1 MVGFLLG
8 AMVAIG
14 VVAWRDHRR
23 RVAASLVSR
32 TELSRERRTPRGVRA
47 SSLTLLRDQTDRAQR
62 PEVRVHEMW
71 EDLRGYLGDVAAQ
84 HQAADALLCIRRS
97 DAESFAPV
105 AWNHDG
111 PPPDASWGTE
121 KQRALI
127 AWAAGEGVVT
137 FDEGDG
143 TPTLA
148 ASRVLLE
155 AVGEFTEHEH
165 AVGAL
170 VLHSGD
176 GIGGGRTDLKLW
188 LPRHAERLAQ
198 LVELQVTRN
207 EVARQNR
214 RFRVLMRNTRDVREA
229 PAPGEQQ
236 ALERRIAESAVE
248 ATGAAFAAL
257 VRWNPEL
264 RRGVIR
270 HTTDSYPAPAPAP
283 EDPVDAD
290 SLVGGVCIGGTQ
302 LVWDDA
308 AMMSGDEPLY
318 STGLESVRTGALAIL
333 PLARGVTSI
342 GAIVVG
348 AGEAHAFRA
357 NDLRTARLLAQLAA
371 SALEAEWE
379 IEEVSRRSRT
389 DQLTGLGNRR
399 HFDAELL
406 RVLNETDRFGHGCA
420 LILADA
426 DHFKLVNDTYGHE
439 AGDLVLRSIA
449 AVLRDL
455 VRTTDIVARVGGEEF
470 CAILPQTDME
480 GATELAERLRVNIAE
495 SRVPWRDGE
504 IAITASFGVATYDA
518 GSGLRPLFFEAADRA
533 LYQAK
538 REGRNCVRTSG

>member
-1 MVGFLLG
+1 M
-8 AMVAIG
+8 
-14 VVAWRDHRR
+14 
-23 RVAASLVSR
+23 S
-32 TELSRERRTPRGVRA
+32 
-47 SSLTLLRDQTDRAQR
+47 
-62 PEVRVHEMW
+62 

-84 HQAADALLCIRRS
+84 HQAEDALLWIRRS
-97 DAESFAPV
+97 DAEVFVPV

-111 PPPDASWGTE
+111 EPPGASWGTD

-137 FDEGDG
+137 FEDDAG

-148 ASRVLLE
+148 AARVPMQ

-170 VLHSGD
+170 VLYSSD
-176 GIGGGRTDLKLW
+176 GIGAGRGDVKLW

-214 RFRVLMRNTRDVREA
+214 RFRVLMRNARDVREA
-229 PAPGEQQ
+229 PAQGEQQ
-236 ALERRIAESAVE
+236 ALEKRIAESAVE

-270 HTTDSYPAPAPAP
+270 HTTGSYPSPAPAA

-290 SLVGGVCIGGTQ
+290 SLVGSVCIGGTQ
-302 LVWDDA
+302 LVWEDA
-308 AMMSGDEPLY
+308 ALMAGDEPLY
-318 STGLESVRTGALAIL
+318 SRSLASVITGSLAIL
-333 PLARGVTSI
+333 PLARGPANI
-342 GAIVVG
+342 GAIVIG
-348 AGEAHAFRA
+348 AREAHAFRP
-357 NDLRTARLLAQLAA
+357 NDLRTARLLSQLAA

-420 LILADA
+420 LILGDV

-439 AGDLVLRSIA
+439 AGDLVLRTVA
-449 AVLRDL
+449 AVIRDL

-470 CAILPQTDME
+470 CAILPQTGME
-480 GATELAERLRVNIAE
+480 GATELAERLRVSIAE
-495 SRVPWRDGE
+495 ARVPWRDGE
-504 IAITASFGVATYDA
+504 IAATARSPRRRASACRPTRRAQASAPFCSRRRTGPCTMPRKRGETASAPPIELGGRRSVYFTGRGRLVSIVQVAPWQRA
-518 GSGLRPLFFEAADRA
+518 QVLGSLVKHSGNSQLRTTTSLWLHKASA
-533 LYQAK
+533 LL
-538 REGRNCVRTSG
+538 